1 MRFEE
6 EVKPIQSIN
15 SWNKTKVLS
24 MMSEKQK
31 DCELLFQEVKQVR
44 ESSSL
49 RGIPCHEIIA
59 IHFGKKNMNLFGF
72 PRLLYDNK
80 GIRRRMYREIGIVKV
95 VRNMDFR

>member
-31 DCELLFQEVKQVR
+31 ECELLFQEVKQVR

-59 IHFGKKNMNLFGF
+59 IGTIK
-72 PRLLYDNK
+72 
-80 GIRRRMYREIGIVKV
+80 
-95 VRNMDFR
+95 